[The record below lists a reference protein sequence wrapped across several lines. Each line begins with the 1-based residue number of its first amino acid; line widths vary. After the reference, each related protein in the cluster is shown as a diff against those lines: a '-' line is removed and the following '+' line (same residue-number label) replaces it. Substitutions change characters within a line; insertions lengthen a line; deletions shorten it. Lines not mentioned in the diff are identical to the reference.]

1 MSVKDDSSRRSHG
14 RGGIG
19 SYGNYPW
26 DANYD
31 HDSFL
36 SEMVPVSFDDC
47 GDGKERGYS
56 SLTDEMLVKGITPF
70 PLVQI
75 GPGELDCITPSKVG
89 IRG

>member
-1 MSVKDDSSRRSHG
+1 MSVKDDSSRGPRT

-47 GDGKERGYS
+47 CDGNEKGYS
-56 SLTDEMLVKGITPF
+56 SLTDEMLVRGITPF
-70 PLVQI
+70 PMVQI
-75 GPGELDCITPSKVG
+75 GVGDLDHVMPSKAGV
-89 IRG
+89 RG